1 MADAS
6 FRDTIGIETRA
17 SSRGRASVALNA
29 TGAHM
34 NPGGTVHGGVLA
46 TMVDTAMG
54 EALRTMSE
62 DGERPVTIEL
72 KLNYLEP
79 GEEGLIL
86 ANAEIKKRGR
96 SFTVV
101 TAEVIQEGSGESL
114 AEAMGTFTTVG

>member
-1 MADAS
+1 MPDAS
-6 FRDTIGIETRA
+6 FRDTIGIESRA
-17 SSRGRASVALNA
+17 SSRGRASVALTA
-29 TGAHM
+29 TSAHL

-86 ANAEIKKRGR
+86 ANAEVKKRGR